1 MKELKIGEAVAF
13 KCVKAKGRGVPCH
26 DCALYDVCTVGGDDD
41 LLGPCG
47 MSMRKDGE
55 NANFVRADLNEIIR
69 ERIEESIDRLSGGD
83 DDKLISIESNGGD
96 CRIGLKASYWKRLL
110 DEILKVEDAQDAVQ
124 D

>member
-83 DDKLISIESNGGD
+83 DDKLISIESNGVD
-96 CRIGLKASYWKRLL
+96 CRIGLKASYWKTVLL
-110 DEILKVEDAQDAVQ
+110 GILQVEDEE
-124 D
+124 

>member
-55 NANFVRADLNEIIR
+55 NVNFVHADLNEIIR
-69 ERIEESIDRLSGGD
+69 EKIVEAVDRISGNNDDNLLSLQSSGKECMIGFKTSYLKRVLLKMLQVENEE
-83 DDKLISIESNGGD
+83 
-96 CRIGLKASYWKRLL
+96 
-110 DEILKVEDAQDAVQ
+110 
-124 D
+124 